1 MRLLSV
7 GVAKSI
13 WLFDINEL
21 NPAGKQLFPDVL
33 TWLGEK
39 YSFESFPKAIAD
51 VDKEKS
57 GYQFKQGKFQ
67 TEEGHSYTANFSIHG
82 DGLVVETW
90 ASTEISD
97 RFLAEIL
104 RLGSAR
110 YGLDFKFES
119 VAKKLYVSE
128 VNVQFDEELSKFN
141 QQFTR
146 FCEELDAIMVRHR
159 LPKYELTGMIFSP
172 DTSDT
177 SYKPPGFMLERKN
190 GAPFQTNKYW
200 SKSPF
205 TTSDHLKAL
214 QAYEDLLRSQYES
227 R

>member
-7 GVAKSI
+7 GEAKSI

-21 NPAGKQLFPDVL
+21 NPAGKQLFPEAL
-33 TWLGEK
+33 IWLGEK
-39 YSFESFPKAIAD
+39 YSFQTFPKTIAGT
-51 VDKEKS
+51 ENS
-57 GYQFKQGKFQ
+57 GFHFKQGQFQ
-67 TEEGHSYTANFSIHG
+67 TEEGHSYPANFSIHG

-90 ASTEISD
+90 ASTEIGD

-104 RLGSAR
+104 RLASAR
-110 YGLDFKFES
+110 YGLEFKFES
-119 VAKKLYVSE
+119 VAKKLYISE
-128 VNVQFDEELSKFN
+128 LTVQFDDDLSKFN
-141 QQFTR
+141 EQFTG
-146 FCEELDAIMVRHR
+146 FCEQLDAIMVRHR

-190 GAPFQTNKYW
+190 NAPFQANKYW

-214 QAYEDLLRSQYES
+214 EAYEDLLKGLK
-227 R
+227 

>member
-33 TWLGEK
+33 IWLGEK
-39 YSFESFPKAIAD
+39 YSFESFPKAISE
-51 VDKEKS
+51 VDKEKG
-57 GYQFKQGKFQ
+57 GYQFKQGQFQ
-67 TEEGHSYTANFSIHG
+67 TEEGHSYTANFAIHG
-82 DGLVVETW
+82 DGVVVETW
-90 ASTEISD
+90 ASTEIGD

-110 YGLDFKFES
+110 YGLQFES
-119 VAKKLYVSE
+119 VAKRLYVSE
-128 VNVQFDEELSKFN
+128 LTVQFDEELSKFN
-141 QQFTR
+141 EQFTG
-146 FCEELDAIMVRHR
+146 FCEQLDAIMARHR

-177 SYKPPGFMLERKN
+177 SYKPPGFMLERKTN
-190 GAPFQTNKYW
+190 APFQANKYW

-214 QAYEDLLRSQYES
+214 QAYENLLKGSK
-227 R
+227 